1 MGKPQHNRISHSS
14 QKCHKHPLVLDDE
27 DEEDP
32 ELPVQTQ
39 TSPTRCKAK
48 MELLTSGKLKP
59 YSLVAGKMEKT
70 DIEMQVRPVSAQNHI

>member
-1 MGKPQHNRISHSS
+1 M
-14 QKCHKHPLVLDDE
+14 VLDDDDDE

-48 MELLTSGKLKP
+48 MELLTNEKLKP
-59 YSLVAGKMEKT
+59 SSLVPGKMEKT
-70 DIEMQVRPVSAQNHI
+70 DIEMQVRTISGQNHSEPC